1 MFVLLEISF
10 VSPIKITKVR
20 HFTQTSLSLPWDI
33 CICRIPLAPLARTV
47 PFVSNAGFVRVQ
59 HATRRIVAVTSRR
72 SCHRQRGVHVRRGGA
87 PSSPRRG
94 SAARAAGWR
103 RYQPPVLQLVQS
115 AAFAGVAYQ
124 AHVFAF
130 ASAGRARILDLSGE
144 TVPGQSR
151 QGHRGLGGQHP
162 RGLRRRHS
170 SCPLRF
176 HRFPSVSCGQDVDHP
191 GPPVSK
197 RPRYLGQPNSFSPA
211 FSIWVVREKMRPRA
225 RRRTARELHVGSARV
240 ARPAVGVL

>member
-1 MFVLLEISF
+1 MGHL
-10 VSPIKITKVR
+10 
-20 HFTQTSLSLPWDI
+20 HLPH
-33 CICRIPLAPLARTV
+33 PVGAARTHS
-47 PFVSNAGFVRVQ
+47 PVREQ
-59 HATRRIVAVTSRR
+59 RRIRPSTARDTAHSRSHVTAQLPSATG
-72 SCHRQRGVHVRRGGA
+72 SSVRRGGA

-240 ARPAVGVL
+240 ARPAVGV